1 MLGANDMETNENGY
15 IRPTSARL
23 DRDYIALARG
33 NLRIVNCP
41 GGRPTLKGYVCAHCG
56 VDFEEENNGFC
67 GQPVKDDGVTPFD
80 ATIARRILR
89 DSAEHYEGA

>member
-1 MLGANDMETNENGY
+1 METMETNENGY
-15 IRPTSARL
+15 IMPTSARL

-41 GGRPTLKGYVCAHCG
+41 GGRPTLKGEACAHCG
-56 VDFEEENNGFC
+56 VEIADDPKFC